1 MNSIKKRT
9 RNPQA
14 AVKLTVRITSAK
26 IRTKKEGNRNNT
38 WSSTWSLRLPL
49 KGEALERHS
58 LTKLLS
64 YFFFQSDVSVVG
76 IAT

>member
-1 MNSIKKRT
+1 MISIKKRT

-49 KGEALERHS
+49 KGGGIRATQFNEAVVLF
-58 LTKLLS
+58 LLS
-64 YFFFQSDVSVVG
+64 V
-76 IAT
+76 